1 MMKNQG
7 EDNLGN
13 REFHNEHEHDEHE
26 HEHENLN
33 DYQLVRDR
41 TKRPVTLNAK

>member
-13 REFHNEHEHDEHE
+13 REFHNE

-41 TKRPVTLNAK
+41 TKRPVTLNTK